1 MKCCGGD
8 GARHYVDL
16 MFGIFQWLL
25 SVLLILSSF
34 IVFYVSVSIL
44 FSCTFPPHPSCRLI
58 SRPCPLT
65 CVPPP
70 EPRPLVGSVCI

>member
-25 SVLLILSSF
+25 SVLLILSF
-34 IVFYVSVSIL
+34 IVFYVFFWYLSM
-44 FSCTFPPHPSCRLI
+44 FPSCFLVLSLHTRLA
-58 SRPCPLT
+58 
-65 CVPPP
+65 V
-70 EPRPLVGSVCI
+70 